1 MSDVAAVADTG
12 ADASVSVAAAT
23 TLPATDSDATSAV
36 PAPRVRGFWYYLG
49 LSLSTAVLLAVL
61 ALAALVIVIPKVAGA
76 LPMTVLTSSMEPGLP
91 AGTLIIVKPID
102 PDALAIGDVA
112 TYQIESGKRG
122 VITHRIVAI
131 NLLADGERSFLF
143 QGDNNSAIDDP
154 VRSVQ
159 IQGKLWYSIPLLG
172 WVNNAVNGENRSW
185 LVPVA
190 ASLLFAYAGYSVASA
205 IAESAKKR
213 RKAAAV
219 AASAEDDVADDAEGD
234 V

>member
-1 MSDVAAVADTG
+1 MSDVAAATGTG
-12 ADASVSVAAAT
+12 AGAPLSVAAAT
-23 TLPATDSDATSAV
+23 SPATVVGATSGV
-36 PAPRVRGFWYYLG
+36 PAPRARGLWYYLG
-49 LSLSTAVLLAVL
+49 VSLSTVLLLAVL
-61 ALAALVIVIPKVAGA
+61 TIAMLVIVIPKATGA

-112 TYQIESGKRG
+112 TYQIQSGKRG
-122 VITHRIVAI
+122 VITHRIIAI

-159 IQGKLWYSIPLLG
+159 IQGKLWYAIPLLG
-172 WVNNAVNGENRSW
+172 WVNNVVNGENRSW
-185 LVPVA
+185 IMPVA

-205 IAESAKKR
+205 IAESVKKR

-219 AASAEDDVADDAEGD
+219 AASAEDDVSSDTSP
-234 V
+234 